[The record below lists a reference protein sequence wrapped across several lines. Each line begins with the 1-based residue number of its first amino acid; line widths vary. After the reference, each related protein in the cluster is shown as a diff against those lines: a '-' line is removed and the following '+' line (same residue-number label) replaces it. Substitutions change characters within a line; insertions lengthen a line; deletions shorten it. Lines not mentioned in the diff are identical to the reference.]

1 VSTLRSIPEN
11 IDELISLALKE
22 DIGVGDITSLA
33 CIDSLHKGKG
43 VFIAKQSGVLC
54 GIHIAKRVFQ
64 MIDERVKFTLSKE
77 DGANVKKGTVIA
89 EARGNMHTLLAGERL
104 ALNFLQRMS
113 GIATLTSEYV
123 KQTKG
128 TRAVILDTRKTAPLL
143 RELDKYAVRTG
154 GGENLRMR
162 LDDMVLIK
170 DNHIAAAGGV
180 KQALE
185 RCENYIREWKRSKVK
200 IEIETT
206 SIAQVKEVL
215 AIGGV
220 DRIMLDNYPLA
231 EIRKAVKLVARRV
244 PLEVSGGVNLKT
256 VRAIAKT
263 GVEYI
268 SVGELTHS
276 PRALDISFEVS

>member
-1 VSTLRSIPEN
+1 MKNIPKN

-22 DIGVGDITSLA
+22 DIGIGDITSLA

-64 MIDERVKFTLSKE
+64 MIDERVKFTLTKE
-77 DGANVKKGTVIA
+77 DGASVKKGVVIA
-89 EARGNMHTLLAGERL
+89 EARGNMHALLAGERL

-113 GIATLTSEYV
+113 GIATLTSKYV
-123 KQTKG
+123 EQTKG

-154 GGENLRMR
+154 GGQNHRMR
-162 LDDMVLIK
+162 LDDMALIK

-180 KQALE
+180 KQALQ
-185 RCENYIREWKRSKVK
+185 RCANYVKEWKRPKVK

-206 SIAQVKEVL
+206 NIQQVKEAL
-215 AIGGV
+215 AIGGM
-220 DRIMLDNYPLA
+220 DRIMLDNFSLA
-231 EIRKAVKLVARRV
+231 EIRKVVKLVRHRI
-244 PLEVSGGVNLKT
+244 PLEVSGGVSLQT
-256 VRAIAKT
+256 IRAIAKT

-276 PRALDISFEVS
+276 PRALDISFEILSK